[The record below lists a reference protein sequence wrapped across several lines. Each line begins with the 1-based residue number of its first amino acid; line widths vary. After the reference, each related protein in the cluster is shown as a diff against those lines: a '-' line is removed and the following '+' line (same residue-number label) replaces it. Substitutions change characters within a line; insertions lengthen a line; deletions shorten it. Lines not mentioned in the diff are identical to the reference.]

1 MGTRIIVLFL
11 YATVSDWLTDC
22 WHCRASLVMVP
33 FPLLWLWFE
42 QCTTVFKGRIHSFFS
57 RRCWCWRCCRCR
69 SFTANQ
75 PTKRANDNN
84 NWCVHWHS
92 ILEGQ
97 QPNTNIFTGSP
108 FIHRLHQNCYYS
120 FVLGGGTGIVVRW
133 ANMTVLL
140 APRLIRPCMH
150 VWVYLSPGH
159 TDYWTLG
166 RAQVGLLVIGFWF
179 MFIPCACR
187 ALYTLT

>member
-1 MGTRIIVLFL
+1 MRLSVI
-11 YATVSDWLTDC
+11 DWLTGWLLTLPC
-22 WHCRASLVMVP
+22 VLGHGSISIVVIVIRAMYNSIQRKNTFFLFPSLLMLA
-33 FPLLWLWFE
+33 LLSL
-42 QCTTVFKGRIHSFFS
+42 SFIY
-57 RRCWCWRCCRCR
+57 CQP
-69 SFTANQ
+69 TNQ

-140 APRLIRPCMH
+140 APRLIRPCMC